1 MSKSKERNKLLEFS
15 NSTVWKR
22 TIRSLD
28 DYSINEIYWKFVR
41 EGKINNDISTQQMTI
56 NDFM

>member
-15 NSTVWKR
+15 TSTVWKR
-22 TIRSLD
+22 MVRGLD
-28 DYSINEIYWKFVR
+28 DYSINELYWKFVR
-41 EGKINNDISTQQMTI
+41 EGKISNDISTQQMTI